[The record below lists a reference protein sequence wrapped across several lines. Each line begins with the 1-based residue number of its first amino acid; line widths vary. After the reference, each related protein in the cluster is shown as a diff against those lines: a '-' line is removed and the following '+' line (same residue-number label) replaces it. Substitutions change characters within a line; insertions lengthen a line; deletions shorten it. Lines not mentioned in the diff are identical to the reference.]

1 MGCKKAPRDTP
12 HNPINFRIHEISIRV
27 ERVAEHGMAT
37 SWDADVLIWAASQIV
52 EARDAGLRTS
62 RLMAA
67 RPRES
72 LPSPDVAPVHA
83 TITV

>member
-1 MGCKKAPRDTP
+1 
-12 HNPINFRIHEISIRV
+12 
-27 ERVAEHGMAT
+27 VAEHGMVT
-37 SWDADVLIWAASQIV
+37 SWGAEVLIWAASQIV
-52 EARDAGLRTS
+52 EASDAGLCAS

-72 LPSPDVAPVHA
+72 LPSSDAVPTHA